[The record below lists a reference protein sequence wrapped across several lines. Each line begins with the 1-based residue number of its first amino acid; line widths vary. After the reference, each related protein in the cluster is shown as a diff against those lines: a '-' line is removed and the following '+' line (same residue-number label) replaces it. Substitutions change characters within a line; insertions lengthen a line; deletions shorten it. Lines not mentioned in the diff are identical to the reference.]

1 MPGGHFRLVI
11 RSHFVRKE
19 NASPKRKPE
28 TKEKHHGQDMTQD
41 TALDMKDVELNELDQ
56 EKVPM
61 AGGAGDSPTG
71 GGEKNGVVKVKLEDD
86 DAIGTKSQKFTG
98 LSKEELLRVAGTPAW
113 VRVRWALLILFWLG
127 WAGMLAGAVVI
138 IVQAPRCQPLPAM
151 EWWNKGPLYQ
161 VGDPATFQEDG
172 AGNIQSIEKRLESLT
187 SLKIKGLIIG
197 PIHATKKDEI
207 DKTILTDIDPNYG
220 TQEQF
225 TSLLEAAR
233 KKSIQI
239 ILDLTPNYRSE
250 KSWFEKT
257 DINFEDNVKEAIN
270 TWLERGVGGIYFGD
284 SENLPNTSN
293 FIYEWGNMTANFS
306 KEGKPRVLL
315 LSSNSTQNKLAG
327 NFNET
332 DGILFYRF
340 LDAENKKSFRSLG
353 GDIKQ
358 YVEETG
364 ILGNSWMIGAPQ
376 MGHMASLVNEKL
388 FRVYQLLL
396 FTLPGTPISLYGDEI
411 GLKDLPSKPAQSS
424 RPNMQWD
431 EVSVAANSPQILSDV
446 NANVTF
452 KAQDT
457 DKGSFLNIYRKLSD
471 LRGKERSLLHG
482 EFVLLYNSDKAIAFL
497 RSWDQNERYVTAL
510 NFNYEGEVELSL
522 KKDRGEELP
531 EHGTV
536 VLSSSSQRKE
546 GESVSLK
553 SLQLGAGE
561 ALLLKYPY
569 SG

>member
-1 MPGGHFRLVI
+1 
-11 RSHFVRKE
+11 
-19 NASPKRKPE
+19 
-28 TKEKHHGQDMTQD
+28 
-41 TALDMKDVELNELDQ
+41 
-56 EKVPM
+56 
-61 AGGAGDSPTG
+61 
-71 GGEKNGVVKVKLEDD
+71 
-86 DAIGTKSQKFTG
+86 
-98 LSKEELLRVAGTPAW
+98 
-113 VRVRWALLILFWLG
+113 
-127 WAGMLAGAVVI
+127 
-138 IVQAPRCQPLPAM
+138 
-151 EWWNKGPLYQ
+151 
-161 VGDPATFQEDG
+161 
-172 AGNIQSIEKRLESLT
+172 
-187 SLKIKGLIIG
+187 
-197 PIHATKKDEI
+197 
-207 DKTILTDIDPNYG
+207 
-220 TQEQF
+220 
-225 TSLLEAAR
+225 
-233 KKSIQI
+233 
-239 ILDLTPNYRSE
+239 
-250 KSWFEKT
+250 
-257 DINFEDNVKEAIN
+257 
-270 TWLERGVGGIYFGD
+270 
-284 SENLPNTSN
+284 
-293 FIYEWGNMTANFS
+293 
-306 KEGKPRVLL
+306 
-315 LSSNSTQNKLAG
+315 
-327 NFNET
+327 
-332 DGILFYRF
+332 
-340 LDAENKKSFRSLG
+340 
-353 GDIKQ
+353 
-358 YVEETG
+358 
-364 ILGNSWMIGAPQ
+364 